1 MTHALTIPSW
11 ATSTTQNLLDAVATK
26 TQANSP
32 SGNQAWIEELAIESH
47 QIHDVRGINL
57 NPASNVMNPRAEAM
71 LSQQLGSRASL
82 GHPGEKYET
91 GLEAIEQIEIITAE
105 LACEVFGSRYAEF
118 RVPSGAI
125 ANLYAFMATCE
136 PGDTIIAP
144 PATIGGHVTHHSGGS
159 AGLFRLTTVSA
170 PIDSINYT
178 VDIDALRV
186 LAHEVKPKLITIG
199 GSLNLF
205 QHPVAQVREVA
216 DEVGALV
223 LFDAAHLC
231 GMIAGK
237 QWLAPLEH
245 GAHLMTFSTYKS
257 LGGPAGGL
265 IVTNDDGLAQRL
277 DAIAYPGL
285 TANFDA
291 AKTAALGITLQDWAA
306 VGQDYAAMMVA
317 TAHEL
322 AVQLEDRGISV
333 FAKNKGWTN
342 SHQLAVIAGPYGG
355 GQAAARQL
363 AKANLLACGIGLPIE
378 NVEGDLNGLR
388 LGTPEAV
395 RIGMKVSHMGELAD
409 FISRALQSADDL
421 ATIGREVA
429 EWRSQFT
436 GVHYTVD
443 VPA

>member
-409 FISRALQSADDL
+409 FISRALQGADDL
-421 ATIGREVA
+421 AAIGREVA

>member
-1 MTHALTIPSW
+1 M
-11 ATSTTQNLLDAVATK
+11 
-26 TQANSP
+26 
-32 SGNQAWIEELAIESH
+32 
-47 QIHDVRGINL
+47 
-57 NPASNVMNPRAEAM
+57 
-71 LSQQLGSRASL
+71 
-82 GHPGEKYET
+82 
-91 GLEAIEQIEIITAE
+91 
-105 LACEVFGSRYAEF
+105 
-118 RVPSGAI
+118 
-125 ANLYAFMATCE
+125 
-136 PGDTIIAP
+136 
-144 PATIGGHVTHHSGGS
+144 
-159 AGLFRLTTVSA
+159 
-170 PIDSINYT
+170 
-178 VDIDALRV
+178 

-409 FISRALQSADDL
+409 FISRALQGADDL
-421 ATIGREVA
+421 AAIGREVA

-436 GVHYTVD
+436 SVHYTVD